1 MAQNYTWFLN
11 RLRSMSLPELLFR
24 AGQFVRKKTERP
36 RMGWQPAVRLA
47 TLPRSILPFD
57 PAGTPAVVFASAQP
71 IFRHVTHINQPIDW
85 HLDISTGLRF
95 PKTYA
100 RDADV
105 RSGRCGSA
113 KYVWEINRLLFL
125 PQLAIQYRQTGDR
138 KFLTQFVDINR
149 SWFAENPYLTGVNWY
164 SNIEVNI
171 RLINWFISWNIL
183 DASALAETDAD
194 FKNFVDAE
202 WLPVIYQHCVYS
214 RTNPSHHSSANNH
227 LISEY
232 AGLFVAASFWD
243 FPESAAWRTYAKSG
257 LEREMLKQ
265 HSRNGV
271 NREEAAEYIQFIT
284 DFFLIAQVVGE
295 RTNNPFSLAYD
306 AYLFRILRYV
316 AQFLDCRGQF
326 PRYGDED
333 DGRVLLLDDRH
344 PHNNFQSLLRSGAVL
359 TGEPLFKQR
368 SAGWGE
374 TPRFDLKNY
383 VLFGQVGRAAF
394 ETVPTY
400 HNLLGSEFYSEEGH
414 FIIRKQEIG
423 DDPTQP
429 REIYIHADAAPLGY
443 LSIAAHGHA
452 DALSFL
458 MHVDGQVFLADPG
471 TYSYQTDPDWRN
483 YFVSTRAHNTVCI
496 DGQNQALQAGALL
509 WLDHYRTQIISSNS
523 TGRSDQLTATH
534 DGYERLQCWHQR
546 TFDFDRATD
555 VLHLTDAI
563 GNYGRQSRLV
573 EVMFHLGPGVRAEST
588 DQNTI
593 ILSHPGTTR
602 HMNLA
607 VDSTLQTEIVTGQLK
622 PSRLGW
628 YSDGFYQLQPTITIR
643 AFLTLEPGQTISL
656 NHGLTVFDPAPA
668 HHSGLSEQRE
678 DRHGRVS
685 TLPFLQVCSA
695 DGAVS
700 TGQTSLTHS

>member
-1 MAQNYTWFLN
+1 
-11 RLRSMSLPELLFR
+11 MSFPELIFR
-24 AGQFVRKKTERP
+24 SRQFVQKKTERH
-36 RMGWQPAVRLA
+36 RMGWQPTVRLA
-47 TLPRSILPFD
+47 RLPKPILPFE
-57 PAGTPAVVFASAQP
+57 PQRTPVVAFATEQP
-71 IFRHVTHINQPIDW
+71 VFRHTIDINQPIDW
-85 HLDISTGLRF
+85 HLDVSTGLRF

-125 PQLAIQYRQTGDR
+125 PQLAVQYRQTGDR
-138 KFLTQFVDINR
+138 RFLTQFVALNR

-171 RLINWFISWNIL
+171 RLINWFVSWNIL

-194 FKNFVDAE
+194 FRGFVETE

-214 RTNPSHHSSANNH
+214 RTNPSHYSSANNH

-232 AGLFVAASFWD
+232 AGLFVAASFWE
-243 FPESAAWRTYAKSG
+243 FPESAGWRTYAKSG
-257 LEREMLKQ
+257 LEQEMLKQ
-265 HSRNGV
+265 HSTNGI

-284 DFFLIAQVVGE
+284 DFFLIAQVTGE
-295 RTNNPFSLAYD
+295 RTGNPFSLAYD
-306 AYLFRILRYV
+306 GYLFKIIDYV

-359 TGEPLFKQR
+359 FGESLFKQR

-374 TPRFDLKNY
+374 TPRFDLKNH
-383 VLFGQVGRAAF
+383 VLFGAAGQVAF
-394 ETVPTY
+394 DAVPT
-400 HNLLGSEFYSEEGH
+400 HDSLSGSVFYANEGH
-414 FIIRKQEIG
+414 FIIRKQEIT
-423 DDPTQP
+423 DDPTRP
-429 REIYIHADAAPLGY
+429 REIYIHADAAPLGF

-452 DALSFL
+452 DALSFM

-509 WLDHYRTQIISSNS
+509 WLDHYTTQVLSARS
-523 TGRSDQLTATH
+523 TPETDELTATH
-534 DGYERLQCWHQR
+534 DGYGRLKCRHQR
-546 TFDFDRATD
+546 TFFFDRTTD
-555 VLHLTDAI
+555 TLQLTDFVE
-563 GNYGRQSRLV
+563 NYGQQSRLV
-573 EVMFHLGPGVRAEST
+573 EVLFHLGPGVGADLT
-588 DQNTI
+588 DQNTFV
-593 ILSHPGTTR
+593 LTHPGTTR
-602 HMNLA
+602 PVDLA
-607 VDSTLQTEIVTGQLK
+607 IDPRLQTETSTGQIE

-628 YSDGFYQLQPTITIR
+628 YSDGFYQLQPTTTIR
-643 AFLTLEPGQTISL
+643 AFLTLAPGQSVTLEHRATVGISL
-656 NHGLTVFDPAPA
+656 HEISTHLFLTLRNA
-668 HHSGLSEQRE
+668 
-678 DRHGRVS
+678 
-685 TLPFLQVCSA
+685 
-695 DGAVS
+695 
-700 TGQTSLTHS
+700 